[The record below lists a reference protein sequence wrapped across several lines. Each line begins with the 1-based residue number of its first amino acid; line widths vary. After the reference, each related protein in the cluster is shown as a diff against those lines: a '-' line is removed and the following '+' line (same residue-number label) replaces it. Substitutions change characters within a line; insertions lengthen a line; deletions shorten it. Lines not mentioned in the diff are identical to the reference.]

1 MVYSN
6 DKIHMCLH
14 TKQPSNHKQTHHM
27 ITTSVSCDLVLQTMS
42 MCVCVC
48 LCQSMPDLG
57 NHCHSL
63 VPHAKGRDK
72 WRSCAPF
79 PFLLNT
85 KNPVYHHGHYYYT
98 IEALSCKVVINSWL
112 WLLAIGKV
120 HQLQNTY
127 QHILQFLRGFASSDL
142 LSAERKVQSLQS

>member
-57 NHCHSL
+57 NHCQSG
-63 VPHAKGRDK
+63 PPCQGKGQMEIMC
-72 WRSCAPF
+72 SFPF
-79 PFLLNT
+79 PPQHQESSLSPWTLLLYNRSF
-85 KNPVYHHGHYYYT
+85 KLQGCYKLLVVASGHREGAPVTEY
-98 IEALSCKVVINSWL
+98 LP
-112 WLLAIGKV
+112 
-120 HQLQNTY
+120 TY
-127 QHILQFLRGFASSDL
+127 
-142 LSAERKVQSLQS
+142 SAVPTRFRIF